1 MSGVRTVRVFVSS
14 PSDVRAER
22 QRIEVVAERLNAL
35 HAGAVRIEVI
45 RWETR
50 FYTADKS
57 FQPQIPEAAECDIVI
72 GIFWARLGTELPPD
86 FPKMPD
92 GAPYPSGSAYEIL
105 SAIQKRAT
113 PEPAAPAKEA
123 QTEVYVFQKTAPPF
137 P

>member
-14 PSDVRAER
+14 PSDVKAER

-72 GIFWARLGTELPPD
+72 GIFWARAPGASSPACSVR
-86 FPKMPD
+86 FP
-92 GAPYPSGSAYEIL
+92 S
-105 SAIQKRAT
+105 T
-113 PEPAAPAKEA
+113 PARRPESD
-123 QTEVYVFQKTAPPF
+123 
-137 P
+137 